1 MVVVKMRNWGKKIV
15 EITVQEQERQ
25 ERGIFFFF
33 QSTKIQNFDENWL
46 MFCT

>member
-1 MVVVKMRNWGKKIV
+1 MVVVKMRNWEKKIV

-25 ERGIFFFF
+25 ERGIFFF

-46 MFCT
+46 MFYT

>member
-33 QSTKIQNFDENWL
+33 NLQKFKIL
-46 MFCT
+46 MKTG